1 MKDFESTLLT
11 DAVVFFTVKYF
22 ESREE
27 IPSKKKNSVWIKFRV
42 YCRMFIYCK
51 WFKGHIFKVWS
62 HLNYRFTLRLKN
74 SS

>member
-27 IPSKKKNSVWIKFRV
+27 IPSKKK
-42 YCRMFIYCK
+42 
-51 WFKGHIFKVWS
+51 
-62 HLNYRFTLRLKN
+62 
-74 SS
+74 